1 MAESTYTARLLE
13 MDIRYLLCQT
23 QEKADQF
30 LILIFLRNRNQGQ
43 AQSWIT
49 ETYRLSPFQIQ
60 VKAGL
65 FPPSPIITIP
75 AALPEVSL
83 DRLLPL
89 FPAPLFHATSAILPS
104 MALSAS

>member
-1 MAESTYTARLLE
+1 MAESTYTAMAVGDGYPVPPLPNPGE
-13 MDIRYLLCQT
+13 GGPVPDF
-23 QEKADQF
+23 D
-30 LILIFLRNRNQGQ
+30 
-43 AQSWIT
+43 
-49 ETYRLSPFQIQ
+49 
-60 VKAGL
+60 
-65 FPPSPIITIP
+65 FPPEPGPGPELDNGNVITIP